1 MGIVRRLT
9 ALMKQSRVKREIDEE
24 LRSHLEMRAA
34 DNVTQ
39 GMTEEEASR
48 DARLRFGNPVA
59 VKERVQAMDVA
70 LGVESFFADVR
81 YALRGCLKNLGF
93 TVVAVLTLAL
103 GIGVNTTFFT
113 AYDGVALKSL
123 PAKDADGLLR
133 VEQWLASGAT
143 GDPQFFF
150 SWPEYLYYRDHS
162 RDLTETIVASRL
174 ISVPA
179 IPPGANAA
187 STETLQGQVV
197 SDNYFPSLASSA
209 AAGRFFLAEENRP
222 AAEPVMVLSY
232 PFWQRRFDAD
242 PSIVGKTLKVND
254 ATFTIIGVAPRDF
267 IGTGAPPVVPD
278 FWAPIAMQ
286 ARLEPGHLW
295 LDQPN
300 EGQLQMLARL
310 RPGISRSQAKA
321 QFLLLA
327 EQWGQA
333 NHHQD
338 KTIAITLERASFFG
352 ETNTVWFRGVVALL
366 MAVVG
371 LVLLIACANLA
382 NMLMARGNM
391 RRHEIAVRR
400 ALGASRT
407 RLLRQL
413 LTESILLALMGGA
426 AGLVLSVWMSH
437 LLGTVLTQM
446 VQSLPIAGG
455 SAFTLNLTA
464 DICVYAYTLLL
475 SLGTGVI
482 FGLYPALQ
490 FSKADAMSALKDEG
504 ATSGQQ
510 TTRSRLR
517 SLLVGG
523 QFAVSLFLLISAGLL
538 IQGIRRS
545 LTVDPGYETKRV
557 FFVGLHAGRHPSPAL
572 QRAVI
577 NRLESV
583 PNVASVAISKKPPGS
598 GTYTPPVIVER
609 SRGSEWSLP
618 GGALGDIVSPGYF
631 QTMNV
636 PILWGR
642 NFTRHEAESGA
653 AVAIVSEATARRF
666 WPGEDAIGKRL
677 KLDLEFNTIWREFEV
692 IGVAKDVRNANLTR
706 VDPVFFYL
714 PSDPARF
721 AGSALLI
728 RVEGDPLEGTKAV
741 LDSLKAMD
749 ETLQPSLVSLEDAH
763 MRIQRLLPQMLG
775 TFVGILA
782 CLALPLAAVG
792 IYGVISYLVSQRT
805 REIGIRMALGAT
817 RADVLN
823 LILGQGMHPVIIG
836 AALGLLLSATAS
848 SGVHAFLALPGAP
861 DALFGV
867 SFLDPLS
874 FVTMSCFLTA
884 VALLASYI
892 PARRAMR
899 VDPLAAL
906 RYE

>member
-1 MGIVRRLT
+1 
-9 ALMKQSRVKREIDEE
+9 
-24 LRSHLEMRAA
+24 
-34 DNVTQ
+34 
-39 GMTEEEASR
+39 
-48 DARLRFGNPVA
+48 
-59 VKERVQAMDVA
+59 
-70 LGVESFFADVR
+70 
-81 YALRGCLKNLGF
+81 
-93 TVVAVLTLAL
+93 VLTLAL
-103 GIGVNTTFFT
+103 GIGVNTTFFA
-113 AYDGVALKSL
+113 AYNGVALKPL
-123 PAKDADGLLR
+123 PVKDADGLLR
-133 VEQWLASGAT
+133 IEQWLASGTT

-162 RDLTETIVASRL
+162 RDLTDTIVASRL
-174 ISVPA
+174 ISVPV
-179 IPPGANAA
+179 IPPGAPAA
-187 STETLQGQVV
+187 SAETLQGQVV
-197 SDNYFPSLASSA
+197 SDNYFPSLANSA
-209 AAGRFFLAEENRP
+209 AAGRFFLAEEDRP
-222 AAEPVMVLSY
+222 AAEPVMVLSF

-242 PSIVGKTLKVND
+242 PSIVGKTLTVND
-254 ATFTIIGVAPRDF
+254 ATFTVVGVAPRDF
-267 IGTGAPPVVPD
+267 IGTGAPPLVPD
-278 FWAPIAMQ
+278 FWAPVAMQ

-295 LDQPN
+295 LEQPN
-300 EGQLQMLARL
+300 DGQLQMLARL
-310 RPGISRSQAKA
+310 RPGISRLRAEA
-321 QFLLLA
+321 RFLLLA

-333 NHHQD
+333 NQHQD
-338 KTIAITLERASFFG
+338 KTIAITLERATFFG
-352 ETNTVWFRGVVALL
+352 ETNTVWFRSVVALL

-382 NMLMARGNM
+382 NMLMARGNI

-446 VQSLPIAGG
+446 VQSLPIVGG

-464 DICVYAYTLLL
+464 DIRVYAYTLLL
-475 SLGTGVI
+475 SLGAGAV

-490 FSKADAMSALKDEG
+490 FSRADAISALKDEG
-504 ATSGQQ
+504 VTSGQQ

-523 QFAVSLFLLISAGLL
+523 QFAMSLFLLISAGLL

-545 LTVDPGYETKRV
+545 LTVEPGYETKRV
-557 FFVGLHAGRHPSPAL
+557 FIVSLHAGRHPSPSL
-572 QRAVI
+572 QRTVI

-583 PNVASVAISKKPPGS
+583 PNVASVAISKKLPGS
-598 GTYTPPVIVER
+598 GTYTAPVIIEG

-618 GGALGDIVSPGYF
+618 GGALGDHVSPGYF

-642 NFTRHEAESGA
+642 NFTRQEAESGA
-653 AVAIVSEATARRF
+653 PVAIVSEATARRF

-677 KLDLEFNTIWREFEV
+677 KLDLEFNKTWREFEV

-706 VDPVFFYL
+706 VDPVYFYL
-714 PSDPARF
+714 PSDPAGF

-728 RVEGDPLEGTKAV
+728 RVQGDPVEATKAV

-749 ETLQPSLVSLEDAH
+749 EKFQPSLASLEDTH
-763 MRIQRLLPQMLG
+763 VRIQRLLPQMLG

-823 LILGQGMHPVIIG
+823 LILRQGMHPVIIG

-848 SGVHAFLALPGAP
+848 SVVHAFLVLPGAP

-874 FVTMSCFLTA
+874 FVSLSCFLTA

-899 VDPLAAL
+899 VDPMAAL

>member
-1 MGIVRRLT
+1 
-9 ALMKQSRVKREIDEE
+9 
-24 LRSHLEMRAA
+24 
-34 DNVTQ
+34 
-39 GMTEEEASR
+39 
-48 DARLRFGNPVA
+48 
-59 VKERVQAMDVA
+59 
-70 LGVESFFADVR
+70 
-81 YALRGCLKNLGF
+81 
-93 TVVAVLTLAL
+93 
-103 GIGVNTTFFT
+103 
-113 AYDGVALKSL
+113 
-123 PAKDADGLLR
+123 
-133 VEQWLASGAT
+133 
-143 GDPQFFF
+143 
-150 SWPEYLYYRDHS
+150 
-162 RDLTETIVASRL
+162 
-174 ISVPA
+174 
-179 IPPGANAA
+179 
-187 STETLQGQVV
+187 
-197 SDNYFPSLASSA
+197 
-209 AAGRFFLAEENRP
+209 
-222 AAEPVMVLSY
+222 MVLSY

-242 PSIVGKTLKVND
+242 PSIVGKTMKVND

-267 IGTGAPPVVPD
+267 IGTGAPPLVPD
-278 FWAPIAMQ
+278 FWAPVAMQ
-286 ARLEPGHLW
+286 ARLELGHLW
-295 LDQPN
+295 LEQPN
-300 EGQLQMLARL
+300 DGQLQMLARL
-310 RPGISRSQAKA
+310 RPGISRSQAEA

-327 EQWGQA
+327 EQWGRA

-426 AGLVLSVWMSH
+426 AGLLLSVWMSH

-446 VQSLPIAGG
+446 VQSFPIVGG

-464 DICVYAYTLLL
+464 DIRVYAYTLLL

-490 FSKADAMSALKDEG
+490 FSKADAISALKDEG

-557 FFVGLHAGRHPSPAL
+557 FFVSLHTGRHPSPAL
-572 QRAVI
+572 QRTVI

-583 PNVASVAISKKPPGS
+583 PSVASVAIASKPPGT
-598 GTYTPPVIVER
+598 GTYTVPAIVEG
-609 SRGSEWSLP
+609 SRGSELSLR
-618 GGALGDIVSPGYF
+618 GGALGDLVSPGYF

-642 NFTRHEAESGA
+642 NFTRQEAESGA

-666 WPGEDAIGKRL
+666 WPGEDAIGKRF
-677 KLDLEFNTIWREFEV
+677 KLDLEFNKIWREVEV

-706 VDPVFFYL
+706 VDPVYLYL

-721 AGSALLI
+721 AGNALLI
-728 RVEGDPLEGTKAV
+728 RVEGDPIEATKAV

-775 TFVGILA
+775 TFVGILS

-792 IYGVISYLVSQRT
+792 IYGVVSYLVSQRT

-823 LILGQGMHPVIIG
+823 LILRQGMHPVIIG

-848 SGVHAFLALPGAP
+848 SVVHAFLVLPGSP

-874 FVTMSCFLTA
+874 FVCLSCLLTA

-892 PARRAMR
+892 PARRATR
-899 VDPLAAL
+899 VDPMTAL
-906 RYE
+906 HYE

>member
-1 MGIVRRLT
+1 MGIVRRLS
-9 ALMKQSRVKREIDEE
+9 ALMKQSRVEREIDEE

-34 DNVTQ
+34 DNMAQ
-39 GMTEEEASR
+39 GMTREEASR
-48 DARLRFGNPVA
+48 DARLRFGNPVV
-59 VKERVQAMDVA
+59 VKESVQAADVA
-70 LGVESFFADVR
+70 LGIESLFADLR
-81 YALRGCLKNLGF
+81 YALRGCLKNPGF

-123 PAKDADGLLR
+123 PVKDADGLLR

-162 RDLTETIVASRL
+162 RDLTDTIVASRL

-179 IPPGANAA
+179 IPPGTSAA
-187 STETLQGQVV
+187 SAETLQGQVV
-197 SDNYFPSLASSA
+197 SDNYFDSLASSA
-209 AAGRFFLAEENRP
+209 AAGRFFLAEENGP

-232 PFWQRRFDAD
+232 PFWQRRFDTD

-254 ATFTIIGVAPRDF
+254 ATFTIIGVAPRGF
-267 IGTGAPPVVPD
+267 IGTGAPPLVPD
-278 FWAPIAMQ
+278 FWAPVAMQ
-286 ARLEPGHLW
+286 ARLEPGHPW
-295 LDQPN
+295 LEEPN
-300 EGQLQMLARL
+300 DGQLQMLARL
-310 RPGISRSQAKA
+310 RPGISRSQAEA

-352 ETNTVWFRGVVALL
+352 ETNTVWFRGVVGLL

-446 VQSLPIAGG
+446 VQSLPIVGG
-455 SAFTLNLTA
+455 SAFTLNLST
-464 DICVYAYTLLL
+464 DIRVYAYTLLL
-475 SLGTGVI
+475 SFGTGVI

-490 FSKADAMSALKDEG
+490 FSKADAISALKDEG

-510 TTRSRLR
+510 TSRSRLR

-557 FFVGLHAGRHPSPAL
+557 FFVSLHAGRHPSPAL

-583 PNVASVAISKKPPGS
+583 PSVASVAIASKPPGT
-598 GTYTPPVIVER
+598 GTYTVPVIVEGI
-609 SRGSEWSLP
+609 RGSEWTLR
-618 GGALGDIVSPGYF
+618 GGALGDIVSPAYF

-642 NFTRHEAESGA
+642 NFARQEAESGA
-653 AVAIVSEATARRF
+653 PVAIVSEATARRF
-666 WPGEDAIGKRL
+666 WPGEGPIGKRF
-677 KLDLEFNTIWREFEV
+677 KLDLEFNKIWRQVEV

-706 VDPVFFYL
+706 VDPVYFYL

-721 AGSALLI
+721 AGNALLI
-728 RVEGDPLEGTKAV
+728 RVEGDPVEATKAV

-749 ETLQPSLVSLEDAH
+749 ETFQPSLVSLEDAH

-817 RADVLN
+817 RADILN
-823 LILGQGMHPVIIG
+823 LILRQGMHPVIIG

-848 SGVHAFLALPGAP
+848 SVVHAFLVFPGAP

-867 SFLDPLS
+867 SFLDPFS
-874 FVTMSCFLTA
+874 FVCLSCLLTA

-899 VDPLAAL
+899 VDPIAAL

>member
-1 MGIVRRLT
+1 MGIARRLS
-9 ALMKQSRVKREIDEE
+9 ALMKQSSVEREIDEE

-34 DNVTQ
+34 DNVAR
-39 GMTEEEASR
+39 GMTKEEASR
-48 DARLRFGNPVA
+48 DARLRFGNPVV
-59 VKERVQAMDVA
+59 VKESVHAMDVA
-70 LGVESFFADVR
+70 LGIESFFADLR
-81 YALRGCLKNLGF
+81 YALRGCLKNPGF

-103 GIGVNTTFFT
+103 GIGVNTAFFT

-123 PAKDADGLLR
+123 PVKDADGLLR
-133 VEQWLASGAT
+133 IEQWLASGTT

-150 SWPEYLYYRDHS
+150 SWPEYIYYRDHS

-179 IPPGANAA
+179 ITPGASAA
-187 STETLQGQVV
+187 SAETLQGQVV
-197 SDNYFPSLASSA
+197 SDNYFASLASSA
-209 AAGRFFLAEENRP
+209 AAGRFFLAQENRP

-232 PFWQRRFDAD
+232 PFWQRRFDTD
-242 PSIVGKTLKVND
+242 PAIVGKALKVND
-254 ATFTIIGVAPRDF
+254 ATFTVIGVAPRDF
-267 IGTGAPPVVPD
+267 IGTGAPPLVPD
-278 FWAPIAMQ
+278 FWAPIVTQ
-286 ARLEPGHLW
+286 TVLEPGHPW
-295 LDQPN
+295 LEQPN
-300 EGQLQMLARL
+300 DGQLQMLTRL
-310 RPGISRSQAKA
+310 RPGISRSQAEA

-333 NHHQD
+333 NNHQD
-338 KTIAITLERASFFG
+338 KTIAITLERATLFG
-352 ETNTVWFRGVVALL
+352 ETNAVWFRSVVALM

-446 VQSLPIAGG
+446 VQSLPIVGG
-455 SAFTLNLTA
+455 SAFTLSLAA
-464 DICVYAYTLLL
+464 DIRVYAYTLLL
-475 SLGTGVI
+475 SFGTGVI
-482 FGLYPALQ
+482 FGLYPALH
-490 FSKADAMSALKDEG
+490 FSKADAISALKDEG

-598 GTYTPPVIVER
+598 GTYTPPVIIER

-618 GGALGDIVSPGYF
+618 GGALGDKVSPGYF

-642 NFTRHEAESGA
+642 NFTRQEAESGA
-653 AVAIVSEATARRF
+653 PVAIVSEATARLF

-677 KLDLEFNTIWREFEV
+677 KLDLEFNKIWREFEV
-692 IGVAKDVRNANLTR
+692 IGIAKDVRNANLTR
-706 VDPVFFYL
+706 VDPVYFYL
-714 PSDPARF
+714 PSDPASF
-721 AGSALLI
+721 AGNALLI
-728 RVEGDPLEGTKAV
+728 RVEGDPVEATKAV

-749 ETLQPSLVSLEDAH
+749 ETFQPSLVSLEDAH

-817 RADVLN
+817 KADVLN
-823 LILGQGMHPVIIG
+823 LILRQGMHPVIIG

-848 SGVHAFLALPGAP
+848 SVVHAFLALPGAP

-874 FVTMSCFLTA
+874 FVSLSCFLTA

-899 VDPLAAL
+899 VDPITAL
-906 RYE
+906 RYQ

>member
-1 MGIVRRLT
+1 MGIARRLS
-9 ALMKQSRVKREIDEE
+9 ALMKQSSVEREIDEE
-24 LRSHLEMRAA
+24 LQSHLEMRAA
-34 DNVTQ
+34 DNVVR
-39 GMTEEEASR
+39 GMTKEEASR
-48 DARLRFGNPVA
+48 DARLRFGNPVV
-59 VKERVQAMDVA
+59 VKESVHAMDVA
-70 LGVESFFADVR
+70 LGIESFFADLR
-81 YALRGCLKNLGF
+81 YALRGCLKNPGF

-123 PAKDADGLLR
+123 PVKDADGLLR
-133 VEQWLASGAT
+133 IEQWLASGTT

-150 SWPEYLYYRDHS
+150 SWPEYIYYRDHS

-179 IPPGANAA
+179 IIPGASAA
-187 STETLQGQVV
+187 SAETLQGQVV
-197 SDNYFPSLASSA
+197 SDNYFASLASSA
-209 AAGRFFLAEENRP
+209 AAGRFFLAQENRP

-232 PFWQRRFDAD
+232 PFWQRRFATD
-242 PSIVGKTLKVND
+242 PSIVGKALKVND

-267 IGTGAPPVVPD
+267 IGTGAPPIVPD
-278 FWAPIAMQ
+278 FWAPIVTQ
-286 ARLEPGHLW
+286 TVLEPGHPW
-295 LDQPN
+295 LEQPN
-300 EGQLQMLARL
+300 DGQLQMLTRL
-310 RPGISRSQAKA
+310 RPGISRSQAEA

-327 EQWGQA
+327 GQWGQA
-333 NHHQD
+333 NNHQD
-338 KTIAITLERASFFG
+338 KTIAITLERATFFG
-352 ETNTVWFRGVVALL
+352 ETNAVWFRSVVALM

-437 LLGTVLTQM
+437 LLGSVLTQM
-446 VQSLPIAGG
+446 VQSLPIVGG
-455 SAFTLNLTA
+455 SAFTLSLAA
-464 DICVYAYTLLL
+464 DIRVYSYTLLL
-475 SLGTGVI
+475 SFGTGVI

-490 FSKADAMSALKDEG
+490 FSKADAISALKDEG

-523 QFAVSLFLLISAGLL
+523 QFAVSLFLLICAGLL

-598 GTYTPPVIVER
+598 GTYTPPVIIER

-618 GGALGDIVSPGYF
+618 GGALGDKVSPGYF

-642 NFTRHEAESGA
+642 NFTRQEAESEA
-653 AVAIVSEATARRF
+653 PVAIVSEATARLF

-677 KLDLEFNTIWREFEV
+677 KLDLEFNKIWREFEV
-692 IGVAKDVRNANLTR
+692 IGIAKDVRNANLTR
-706 VDPVFFYL
+706 VDPVYFYL
-714 PSDPARF
+714 PSHPASF
-721 AGSALLI
+721 AGNALLM
-728 RVEGDPLEGTKAV
+728 RVEGDPVEATKAV

-749 ETLQPSLVSLEDAH
+749 ETFQPSLVSLEDAH

-775 TFVGILA
+775 TFVGVLA

-792 IYGVISYLVSQRT
+792 IYGVISYLVSQRM

-817 RADVLN
+817 KADVLN
-823 LILGQGMHPVIIG
+823 LILRQGMHPVIVG

-848 SGVHAFLALPGAP
+848 SVVHAFLAFPGAP

-874 FVTMSCFLTA
+874 FVSLSCFLTA

-899 VDPLAAL
+899 VDPIAAL
-906 RYE
+906 RYQ

>member
-1 MGIVRRLT
+1 MGIARRLS
-9 ALMKQSRVKREIDEE
+9 ALMKQSSVEREIDEE

-34 DNVTQ
+34 DNVAR
-39 GMTEEEASR
+39 GMTKEEASR
-48 DARLRFGNPVA
+48 DARLRFGNPVV
-59 VKERVQAMDVA
+59 VKESVHAMDVA
-70 LGVESFFADVR
+70 LGIESFFADLR
-81 YALRGCLKNLGF
+81 YALRGCLKNPGF

-103 GIGVNTTFFT
+103 GIGVNTAFFT

-123 PAKDADGLLR
+123 PVKDADGLLR
-133 VEQWLASGAT
+133 IEQWLASGTT

-150 SWPEYLYYRDHS
+150 SWPEYIYYRDHS

-179 IPPGANAA
+179 ITPGASAA
-187 STETLQGQVV
+187 SAETLQGQVV
-197 SDNYFPSLASSA
+197 SDNYFASLASSA
-209 AAGRFFLAEENRP
+209 AAGRFFLAQENRP

-232 PFWQRRFDAD
+232 PFWQRRFDTD
-242 PSIVGKTLKVND
+242 PAIVGKALKVND
-254 ATFTIIGVAPRDF
+254 ATFTVIGVAPRDF
-267 IGTGAPPVVPD
+267 IGTGAPPLVPD
-278 FWAPIAMQ
+278 FWAPIVTQ
-286 ARLEPGHLW
+286 TVLEPGHPW
-295 LDQPN
+295 LEQPN
-300 EGQLQMLARL
+300 DGQLQMLTRL
-310 RPGISRSQAKA
+310 RPGISRSQAEA

-333 NHHQD
+333 NNHQD
-338 KTIAITLERASFFG
+338 KTIAITLERATLFG
-352 ETNTVWFRGVVALL
+352 ETNAVWFRSVVALM

-446 VQSLPIAGG
+446 VQSLPIVGG
-455 SAFTLNLTA
+455 SAFTLSLAA
-464 DICVYAYTLLL
+464 DIRVYAYTLLL
-475 SLGTGVI
+475 SFGTAVI
-482 FGLYPALQ
+482 FGLYPALH
-490 FSKADAMSALKDEG
+490 FSKADAISALKDEG

-598 GTYTPPVIVER
+598 GTYTPPVIIER

-618 GGALGDIVSPGYF
+618 GGALGDKVSPGYF

-642 NFTRHEAESGA
+642 NFTRQEAESGA
-653 AVAIVSEATARRF
+653 PVAIVSEATARLF

-677 KLDLEFNTIWREFEV
+677 KLDLEFNKIWREFEV
-692 IGVAKDVRNANLTR
+692 IGIAKDVRNANLTR
-706 VDPVFFYL
+706 VDPVYFYL
-714 PSDPARF
+714 PSDPASF
-721 AGSALLI
+721 AGNALLI
-728 RVEGDPLEGTKAV
+728 RVEGDPVEATKAV

-749 ETLQPSLVSLEDAH
+749 ETFQPSLVSLEDAH

-817 RADVLN
+817 KADVLN
-823 LILGQGMHPVIIG
+823 LILRQGMHPVIIG

-848 SGVHAFLALPGAP
+848 SVVHAFLALPGAP

-874 FVTMSCFLTA
+874 FVSLSCFLTA

-899 VDPLAAL
+899 VDPITAL
-906 RYE
+906 RYQ